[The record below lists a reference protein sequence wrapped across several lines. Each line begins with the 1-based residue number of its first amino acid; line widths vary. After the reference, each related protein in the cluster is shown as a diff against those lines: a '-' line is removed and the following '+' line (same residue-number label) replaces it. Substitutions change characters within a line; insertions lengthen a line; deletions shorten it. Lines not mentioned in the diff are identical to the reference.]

1 MILFIGGYFGIKFYK
16 EYQIQQRIKNC
27 VKIVELSK
35 DKIGYNEKITLNEL
49 ISNINGDYPENQII
63 DTTKLGKQK
72 IKFEYLHQEEQL
84 MVPYEIEFE
93 IVDLVPPTIYFNS
106 PITITVGTDTN
117 LINKLISF
125 DDLDDNPQREIVG
138 AYNLNAIGNY
148 DLKFVITDNYG
159 NESTKDFTLK
169 VVKKSNSSSSGSVKT
184 TPFKTY
190 LNNYKK
196 ENTKIGIDVSKWQ
209 YDINF
214 DKVKQEGVEFAIIKL
229 GGTDGLDGEPYI
241 DKYYEKN
248 IEGFTKVGIPV
259 GLYYFSHA
267 NTKEKAINEAKY
279 LLENIKGYK
288 IDLPIYFDWENF
300 SNFNKYNMSRKTLN
314 DVAKAFINTIKKA
327 GYESMIYGS
336 KNYLNN
342 FWDVKEENVWLA
354 HYTSNTDY
362 DGKYNMWQLTSTC
375 KISGI
380 TENTV
385 DVDIMYLDK

>member
-1 MILFIGGYFGIKFYK
+1 MLFRNSLQGI
-16 EYQIQQRIKNC
+16 

-49 ISNINGDYPENQII
+49 ISNINGDYPEDQII

-93 IVDLVPPTIYFNS
+93 IVHLVPPTIYFNS

-196 ENTKIGIDVSKWQ
+196 DNTKIGIDVSKWQ

-229 GGTDGLDGEPYI
+229 VENHTDIL
-241 DKYYEKN
+241 
-248 IEGFTKVGIPV
+248 
-259 GLYYFSHA
+259 
-267 NTKEKAINEAKY
+267 KY
-279 LLENIKGYK
+279 LEKYK
-288 IDLPIYFDWENF
+288 KL
-300 SNFNKYNMSRKTLN
+300 L
-314 DVAKAFINTIKKA
+314 
-327 GYESMIYGS
+327 
-336 KNYLNN
+336 
-342 FWDVKEENVWLA
+342 
-354 HYTSNTDY
+354 
-362 DGKYNMWQLTSTC
+362 
-375 KISGI
+375 
-380 TENTV
+380 
-385 DVDIMYLDK
+385 